1 MHFSAVT
8 FQFSSPGSGRE
19 NECGSTRI
27 KIHNP
32 AIRTV
37 VQERAVVQENTS
49 YRLVDGGLLEDILQR
64 TGHLQVLVLQ
74 GQGVR

>member
-32 AIRTV
+32 AKRT
-37 VQERAVVQENTS
+37 VVQENTS